1 MKSNL
6 WLSLNSANLDLE
18 VKDKCYFLLS
28 DFTLSSQDVCDSY
41 SPEFAEF
48 NDNHK
53 SPTEIIKCVWVVLP
67 RVNRNIFWLLL
78 TVYFG
83 KIDII

>member
-1 MKSNL
+1 MIVIKFCKFRSG
-6 WLSLNSANLDLE
+6 SQRQT
-18 VKDKCYFLLS
+18 YFLLS

-53 SPTEIIKCVWVVLP
+53 SPTEIIKCV
-67 RVNRNIFWLLL
+67 
-78 TVYFG
+78 
-83 KIDII
+83 